1 MNIKEEIE
9 NGKTFISTLPN
20 VLDSALIGSALY
32 MADAKDVDFAI
43 LIDGNA
49 VDYAT
54 ALTVKGFNLCSDYD
68 VREGMWDSVRKG
80 NLNLMI
86 THSSEFFR
94 GYKTAMEVCKALR
107 LTNKADRIMVCQIVR
122 DGLTADQVA
131 TRL

>member
-1 MNIKEEIE
+1 MNIQEEIKIGE
-9 NGKTFISTLPN
+9 SLISTLPN

-32 MADAKDVDFAI
+32 MTDAKDVDFAI

-49 VDYAT
+49 TDYAT
-54 ALTVKGFNLCSDYD
+54 ALTVEGFDLCSDYD
-68 VREGMWDSVRKG
+68 VREGAWDAVRKG

-122 DGLTADQVA
+122 DGLTSDQVT
-131 TRL
+131 TRF